1 MKLGN
6 VSQSI
11 IPVPKFFLNHRRID
25 LFTSF
30 PINEQFASTE
40 RIIDKIKKKK
50 KMKKSRNKT
59 YYRAKD
65 VLSIN
70 CDLNI
75 NLNPR
80 YMSLQSNSYNTKKYI
95 PLYHRDNYENNAEAK
110 GTYFP
115 DIIDLNPIKS
125 NNIPAIKSQSNLQKY
140 KEYKKKINIEEIV
153 NPDLRE
159 DMISNTNN
167 LLKRINMNYDI
178 KKWGEFDCRT
188 TFNRFHQTAY
198 SPLTDAIKNSVS
210 EKDAFNSTLRQKAL
224 TLRTIS
230 NKAKE
235 SIQRSIKKKEFS
247 PNMKNREEKITIEKK
262 DILLKKSPK
271 DFLRLDYNNCD
282 APQYNIKD
290 KKFIMKNITITNK
303 INKTKLYNGFPSST
317 REEFNNIDVLKN
329 NKFNSTNY
337 DNKRKIFSEEKYK
350 IQNK

>member
-11 IPVPKFFLNHRRID
+11 IPVPKFFLNHRTID

-30 PINEQFASTE
+30 SKKDPLVSAE
-40 RIIDKIKKKK
+40 RIIEKIKKKK
-50 KMKKSRNKT
+50 KMKKSRNKS

-65 VLSIN
+65 VLAIN

-80 YMSLQSNSYNTKKYI
+80 YMSLQSMSYNTKKYI
-95 PLYHRDNYENNAEAK
+95 PLYHRDKYQNNAEAK

-115 DIIDLNPIKS
+115 DIIDMNPIKS
-125 NNIPAIKSQSNLQKY
+125 ANVSQMKNQSNLQKY
-140 KEYKKKINIEEIV
+140 KEYKKKINIEEII
-153 NPDLRE
+153 NPDLRK
-159 DMISNTNN
+159 DIVSNTNN

-198 SPLTDAIKNSVS
+198 SPLTDVIKNSVS

-235 SIQRSIKKKEFS
+235 SIKRSIQKKDFDTNLS
-247 PNMKNREEKITIEKK
+247 NCEEKINYENK
-262 DILLKKSPK
+262 DILLKNSPR
-271 DFLRLDYNNCD
+271 DFLRLSYNNC
-282 APQYNIKD
+282 ASPQYNKKD
-290 KKFIMKNITITNK
+290 KQFVIKNITITNK

-317 REEFNNIDVLKN
+317 REEFNKIDFLKN
-329 NKFNSTNY
+329 NQFNSTNY
-337 DNKRKIFSEEKYK
+337 DNKRKVFSEEKYK
-350 IQNK
+350 IKNK

>member
-11 IPVPKFFLNHRRID
+11 IPVPKFFLNHRTID

-30 PINEQFASTE
+30 QNNVQLDSTE
-40 RIIDKIKKKK
+40 RIIEKIKKKK
-50 KMKKSRNKT
+50 KMKKSRNKS

-80 YMSLQSNSYNTKKYI
+80 YMSHQAVQYNTKKYI
-95 PLYHRDNYENNAEAK
+95 PLYHRDNYENNAKAK

-115 DIIDLNPIKS
+115 DIIDMNPIKS
-125 NNIPAIKSQSNLQKY
+125 AYIPQIKNQSNLQKY
-140 KEYKKKINIEEIV
+140 KEYKKKINIEEII
-153 NPDLRE
+153 NPDLRK
-159 DMISNTNN
+159 DIISNTSN

-198 SPLTDAIKNSVS
+198 SPLTDVIKNNVS

-224 TLRTIS
+224 TLKTIS

-235 SIQRSIKKKEFS
+235 SIQRSIQKIEYNT
-247 PNMKNREEKITIEKK
+247 NMKNSEEKINHENM
-262 DILLKKSPK
+262 DIILKNSPK
-271 DFLRLDYNNCD
+271 DFLRLSYNNCD
-282 APQYNIKD
+282 APQYNQKD
-290 KKFIMKNITITNK
+290 KKFVNKNITITEQ

-317 REEFNNIDVLKN
+317 REEFNKIDYLKKN
-329 NKFNSTNY
+329 QFNSTNY

>member
-11 IPVPKFFLNHRRID
+11 IPVPKFFLNHRTID

-30 PINEQFASTE
+30 PNGQFASTE
-40 RIIDKIKKKK
+40 RIVEKIQKKK
-50 KMKKSRNKT
+50 KMKKSRNKS
-59 YYRAKD
+59 YYRVKD

-70 CDLNI
+70 CDINI

-80 YMSLQSNSYNTKKYI
+80 YMSQQAMCYNTKKYI
-95 PLYHRDNYENNAEAK
+95 PLYHRDKYKNNAEAK

-115 DIIDLNPIKS
+115 DIIDMNPIKS
-125 NNIPAIKSQSNLQKY
+125 SNVPQIKSQSNLQKY
-140 KEYKKKINIEEIV
+140 KEYKKKINIEEII
-153 NPDLRE
+153 NPDLRN
-159 DMISNTNN
+159 DIVSNTNN

-198 SPLTDAIKNSVS
+198 SPLTDVIKNSVS

-235 SIQRSIKKKEFS
+235 SLKRSIQKKDFS
-247 PNMKNREEKITIEKK
+247 PNIKNSEEKINYEKK
-262 DILLKKSPK
+262 DILLKSSPR
-271 DFLRLDYNNCD
+271 DFLRLSYNNND
-282 APQYNIKD
+282 APEYNKKD
-290 KKFIMKNITITNK
+290 KKFIIKNIAITNK
-303 INKTKLYNGFPSST
+303 INKTKLYSGFPSST
-317 REEFNNIDVLKN
+317 REEFNKIEFLKKN
-329 NKFNSTNY
+329 QFNSTNY
-337 DNKRKIFSEEKYK
+337 DNKRKILPEEKCK
-350 IQNK
+350 IQNSN